1 MKKYDA
7 IVIGGGVTGCS
18 IVRDLKI
25 RGFSVALLEKN
36 KTICLETSLNNHR
49 NLLSGLR
56 YVVKDPDVAEQCY
69 DENKIIK
76 NIAPDLIELKN
87 NFFIVLDNQ
96 RDIEYAKKAI
106 KNSNKLGIPLKEI
119 QMNTVFKEIPD
130 LSKSVYKVYE
140 TPDSNLNIAK
150 YCKLCIKEVDDLY
163 TSCKKLD
170 FSIYNGRIKK
180 LKINNEEVFTDFV
193 VNATGPWINNI
204 TSKLGITI
212 PIVYN
217 QGSIIVMKSRSP
229 TSIQIMRNPQDGDA
243 YIVHGSMALLGSTS
257 LNIKN
262 PDNLQDEPCLEQKL
276 KSSFKEVI
284 PKIVSDQVKYI
295 IKAVRPLIYNKN
307 KSGRDI
313 SRSYNLID
321 HSDEGIDNF
330 ITIAGGKLTLA
341 RLMAEKTTDLICKK
355 FGSHVKCQT
364 HIKKL

>member
-1 MKKYDA
+1 MKKYDV

-56 YVVKDPDVAEQCY
+56 YAVKDPDVAEQCY
-69 DENKIIK
+69 NENSIIK
-76 NIAPDLIELKN
+76 DIAHDLIEPKN
-87 NFFIVLDNQ
+87 NFFIVLNNQ
-96 RDIEYAKKAI
+96 KDIEYSEKAI
-106 KNSNKLGIPLKEI
+106 KNSNKIGIPLKEV
-119 QMNTVFKEIPD
+119 QLNTVFKEIPD
-130 LSKSVYKVYE
+130 LNKDIYKVYE

-163 TSCKKLD
+163 ISCKRLE
-170 FSIYNGRIKK
+170 FSAYNGQIKK
-180 LKINNEEVFTDFV
+180 LRINNQEVFTDFV
-193 VNATGPWINNI
+193 VNATGPWVNNV

-212 PIVYN
+212 PMVYN

-262 PDNLQDEPCLEQKL
+262 PDKLQDEPCLEQKL
-276 KSSFKEVI
+276 KNSFKDVI
-284 PKIVSDQVKYI
+284 PKIVSDRVQHVI
-295 IKAVRPLIYNKN
+295 RAVRPLISNKN
-307 KSGRDI
+307 RSGRDI
-313 SRSYNLID
+313 SRSYDLID
-321 HSDEGIDNF
+321 HSEEGIDNF

-341 RLMAEKTTDLICKK
+341 RLMAEETTDLICKK
-355 FGSHVKCQT
+355 VGSHAKCQT